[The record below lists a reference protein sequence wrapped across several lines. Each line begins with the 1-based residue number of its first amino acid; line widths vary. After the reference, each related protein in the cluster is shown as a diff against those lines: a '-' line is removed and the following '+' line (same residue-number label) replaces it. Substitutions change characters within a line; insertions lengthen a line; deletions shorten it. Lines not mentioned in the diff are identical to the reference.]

1 MRRDSDK
8 YAEEHAHDDDKPET
22 IDDLMKDE
30 TVDVGENDEK
40 VDGKKVGKKA
50 ADNAGTEGKDEK

>member
-8 YAEEHAHDDDKPET
+8 YAEEHAHDDDKSET

-30 TVDVGENDEK
+30 NIDAGEGSGNTDS
-40 VDGKKVGKKA
+40 
-50 ADNAGTEGKDEK
+50 DNKPETEGKDKK